1 MIAKPA
7 PDSRPEP
14 PPELTAEQQ
23 ELLVEI
29 LAKQFLKDL
38 ATVGVIR
45 RGKDGKWRLTDPSS
59 R

>member
-7 PDSRPEP
+7 KPEP